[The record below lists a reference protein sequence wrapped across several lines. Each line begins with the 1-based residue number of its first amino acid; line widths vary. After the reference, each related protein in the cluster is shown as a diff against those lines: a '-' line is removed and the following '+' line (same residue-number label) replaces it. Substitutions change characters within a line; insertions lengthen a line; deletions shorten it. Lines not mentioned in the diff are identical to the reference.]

1 MKYKYITIERE
12 YGSGGTKI
20 AEETAKRCKIP
31 CYGRE
36 ILEAVADDQNIPI
49 SQIDAYEENVSNS
62 FLYSIYFWAKAQDG
76 DSDMLTKEG
85 HIYIAEQEAI
95 KRFAD
100 AGSAIFVGH
109 CAAEALKNKKGL
121 LKVFIRAD
129 HETKVK
135 RAIKEYGVSE
145 HNVESTLQKFDHKRE
160 RYYYANTAHKWYDPG
175 NYDIVLDSSKLG
187 IAGCADLLEMI
198 LNHEFKKDN

>member
-12 YGSGGTKI
+12 YGSGGTQI

-36 ILEAVADDQNIPI
+36 ILKAVADEQNVPI

-62 FLYSIYFWAKAQDG
+62 FLYSVYLLVKAQDG
-76 DSDMLTKEG
+76 DPDMLTKEG
-85 HIYIAEQEAI
+85 HIYIAEQQAI

-100 AGSAIFVGH
+100 AGSAVFVGH
-109 CAAEALKNKKGL
+109 CAAEALKNRKGL

-135 RAIKEYGVSE
+135 RAIKEYGVPE
-145 HNVESTLQKFDHKRE
+145 HSIESTIQKFDRKRE
-160 RYYYANTAHKWYDPG
+160 RCYYANTTHKWRESD
-175 NYDIVLDSSKLG
+175 NYDLILDSSTLG
-187 IAGCADLLEMI
+187 VSGCVYVLEMI
-198 LNHEFKKDN
+198 ISHDFINNN

>member
-12 YGSGGTKI
+12 YGSGGTQI
-20 AEETAKRCKIP
+20 AVEAAKRCKIP

-36 ILEAVADDQNIPI
+36 ILEAVADEQNIPI
-49 SQIDAYEENVSNS
+49 SQIDSYEEKVSNS
-62 FLYSIYFWAKAQDG
+62 FLYSVYLLAKAQDG
-76 DSDMLTKEG
+76 DPDMLTKEG
-85 HIYIAEQEAI
+85 HIYIAEQQAI

-100 AGSAIFVGH
+100 AGPAIFIGH
-109 CAAEALKNKKGL
+109 CAAEALKNRKGL

-135 RAIKEYGVSE
+135 RAIKEYGVPE
-145 HNVESTLQKFDHKRE
+145 HSIESTLQKFDRKRE
-160 RYYYANTAHKWYDPG
+160 RYYYANTTHKWYDPD

-187 IAGCADLLEMI
+187 IAGCVDLLEMI
-198 LNHEFKKDN
+198 LNHEFEENK